1 MENKYPVLAIDY
13 GEKHFGLAV
22 SDSKGI
28 IATPLDVLHKGKNQ
42 DREEVFSNII
52 NFCEEYK
59 VKRIVV
65 GIPQEF
71 EESHK
76 ETTEKIFTFIRELK
90 NKVEIP
96 IKTWDESFSTT
107 TAENMLTSSG
117 QNIKHSR
124 NKVDKIAATI
134 FLQEFLNSEN
144 TQNEKKS

>member
-1 MENKYPVLAIDY
+1 MNKRYPVLAIDY
-13 GEKHFGLAV
+13 GEKHFGLSV

-28 IATPLDVLHKGKNQ
+28 LATPLDVLHKGKDQDNEELINQ
-42 DREEVFSNII
+42 INNI
-52 NFCEEYK
+52 CDEYK
-59 VKRIVV
+59 IERIIV

-71 EESHK
+71 EKSHK
-76 ETTEKIFTFIRELK
+76 QTTQKILVFINELK
-90 NKVEIP
+90 NKVDIP

-124 NKVDKIAATI
+124 DKVDKIAATI

-144 TQNEKKS
+144 TKNENEI